1 MRCKS
6 GPRRCGPLRP
16 RAAAISR
23 SVVSSH
29 ATRAGTSIEPALA
42 KLAWWRSNF
51 QPDCQ
56 DLANDAFLDIVA
68 QGFDAGIRLD
78 EAVQHDMIAMRLI
91 RPFNAML
98 AASSAY
104 LDAKGMPTTIAD
116 PS

>member
-1 MRCKS
+1 VQK
-6 GPRRCGPLRP
+6 
-16 RAAAISR
+16 RAASLWTAQASGR
-23 SVVSSH
+23 GNLALSGFMTCNQGGREH
-29 ATRAGTSIEPALA
+29 RAGAGEARLVA
-42 KLAWWRSNF
+42 F
-51 QPDCQ
+51 QPDGQ

-78 EAVQHDMIAMRLI
+78 EAVQHDMIAMRLT

-116 PS
+116 SS

>member
-1 MRCKS
+1 MPCNR
-6 GPRRCGPLRP
+6 GGREHRAGAGEARLVALRP
-16 RAAAISR
+16 D
-23 SVVSSH
+23 
-29 ATRAGTSIEPALA
+29 G
-42 KLAWWRSNF
+42 
-51 QPDCQ
+51 Q

-78 EAVQHDMIAMRLI
+78 EAVQHDMIAMRLT